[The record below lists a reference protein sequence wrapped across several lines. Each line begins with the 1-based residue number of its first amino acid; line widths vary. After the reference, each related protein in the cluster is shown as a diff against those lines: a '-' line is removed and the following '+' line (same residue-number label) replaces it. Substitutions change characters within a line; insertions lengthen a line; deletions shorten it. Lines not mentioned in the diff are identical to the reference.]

1 MSDCEMHVTKP
12 ASGTIEMRLEAD
24 SRYEHNINRTVNMR
38 KTQQGFTLIELVVVI
53 TILGILAAFAVPR
66 FAALDGAARV
76 SATSGMAGSVR
87 SASALAH
94 ALYLTAGNTPATVTM
109 EGQSVA
115 LTFGYPSFGALG
127 VGISAALNDT
137 SGFTVAGTTPNV
149 TLQLTNGGSA
159 TCGVS
164 YTAAASA
171 GASPVI
177 ASTTTGC

>member
-1 MSDCEMHVTKP
+1 
-12 ASGTIEMRLEAD
+12 
-24 SRYEHNINRTVNMR
+24 MR

-76 SATSGMAGSVR
+76 SATNGMAGSLR

-94 ALYLTAGNTPATVTM
+94 ALYLTQGGGALASVTM
-109 EGQSVA
+109 EGQAVA
-115 LTFGYPSFGALG
+115 LTFGYPSFGASG

-137 SGFTVAGTTPNV
+137 TGFTVAGTTPNV
-149 TLQLTNGGSA
+149 TFQLTNGGSA
-159 TCGVS
+159 TCGAQ

-171 GASPVI
+171 IVPPV
-177 ASTTTGC
+177 TTTVTTGC

>member
-1 MSDCEMHVTKP
+1 
-12 ASGTIEMRLEAD
+12 
-24 SRYEHNINRTVNMR
+24 
-38 KTQQGFTLIELVVVI
+38 
-53 TILGILAAFAVPR
+53 
-66 FAALDGAARV
+66 
-76 SATSGMAGSVR
+76 
-87 SASALAH
+87 
-94 ALYLTAGNTPATVTM
+94 
-109 EGQSVA
+109 
-115 LTFGYPSFGALG
+115 LG